1 MSGCFVGRKGENYGA
16 KTPLEAGSQR
26 GPARPGVGAAPPVP
40 APNTGGLP
48 TEMGARLLSSSGMLQ
63 RPVLIPPQPPSVP
76 RAAPRHGRGPP
87 QVVGFPCGAALPGSD
102 PVQRGDAR
110 VPLRDGCLHRI
121 QVPHAEVHEVVAGRR
136 GLHGLH
142 GGVVAVVVG
151 VAGRAVVVGVRGVG
165 VVAIGVNADVVGR
178 AVG

>member
-63 RPVLIPPQPPSVP
+63 RPVLVPPQPPSVP
-76 RAAPRHGRGPP
+76 RQLPGTAEAPPRLWGSPVGPP
-87 QVVGFPCGAALPGSD
+87 YQARIPCNVEMPAFPCGMGVCTEFKSPTLKFMKLLLAAE
-102 PVQRGDAR
+102 
-110 VPLRDGCLHRI
+110 GCMGCT
-121 QVPHAEVHEVVAGRR
+121 EG
-136 GLHGLH
+136 
-142 GGVVAVVVG
+142 
-151 VAGRAVVVGVRGVG
+151 
-165 VVAIGVNADVVGR
+165 
-178 AVG
+178 